1 MNLFSCFTCQ
11 RMEKKSNDG
20 FKEGNS
26 SNNGSQVFQWFQ
38 EPFAVARQIS
48 FGSLNDALNRP
59 KIFPES
65 HLHVVHRPVN
75 VRIHHRSHHHSY
87 SRSEQS
93 YRVSPSFPPP
103 HDAKEPEDNEEE
115 YVYPVQKN
123 DAHMMDDFLRE
134 FNQDMEFID
143 NISREIMKAKRAID
157 EEIYQ
162 ELQRRR
168 P

>member
-20 FKEGNS
+20 FKEGNCRSS

-38 EPFAVARQIS
+38 EPFVIARQIS
-48 FGSLNDALNRP
+48 FGSLNDVLNRP

-65 HLHVVHRPVN
+65 YPHRRPN
-75 VRIHHRSHHHSY
+75 SRIHHRSHRSH

-93 YRVSPSFPPP
+93 YRVSPSFPPLGEN
-103 HDAKEPEDNEEE
+103 DI
-115 YVYPVQKN
+115 YPIQQKN
-123 DAHMMDDFLRE
+123 DDMHEFLRE
-134 FNQDMEFID
+134 FNQDLEFID
-143 NISREIMKAKRAID
+143 NITREIMKAKRAID
-157 EEIYQ
+157 DEIYQ
-162 ELQRRR
+162 ELRRRR